1 MWKHKLESILLRVCM
16 CVCPG
21 GGGGVRFHF
30 ESIYNFS

>member
-1 MWKHKLESILLRVCM
+1 MWKYKLESILLPVCM

-21 GGGGVRFHF
+21 GGGGVHFHF